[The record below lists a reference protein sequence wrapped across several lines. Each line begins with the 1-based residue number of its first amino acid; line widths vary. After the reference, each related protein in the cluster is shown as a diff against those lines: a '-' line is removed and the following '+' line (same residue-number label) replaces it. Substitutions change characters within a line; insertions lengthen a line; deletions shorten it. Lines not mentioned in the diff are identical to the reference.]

1 MTNQI
6 LKTEAG
12 VSVSHCVIV
21 QCPPL
26 AKCPHLKITEQK
38 FSEKFRLKPKYNL
51 SKKPQK
57 QRRILRKAYYIT
69 TPIHTNASLAFTLHG
84 NKILCVLK

>member
-6 LKTEAG
+6 LKTETG

-38 FSEKFRLKPKYNL
+38 FSEKFRLKPKKSL
-51 SKKPQK
+51 QK
-57 QRRILRKAYYIT
+57 TSEA
-69 TPIHTNASLAFTLHG
+69 AS
-84 NKILCVLK
+84 NS

>member
-6 LKTEAG
+6 LKTEPG

-38 FSEKFRLKPKYNL
+38 FSEKFRLKPKKRSPKNL
-51 SKKPQK
+51 RSSVKFLEKV
-57 QRRILRKAYYIT
+57 T
-69 TPIHTNASLAFTLHG
+69 T
-84 NKILCVLK
+84 